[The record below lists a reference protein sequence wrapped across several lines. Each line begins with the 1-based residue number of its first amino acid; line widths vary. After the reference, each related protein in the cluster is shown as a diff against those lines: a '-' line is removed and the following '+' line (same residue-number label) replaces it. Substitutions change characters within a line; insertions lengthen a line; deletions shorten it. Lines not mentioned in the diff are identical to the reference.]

1 MTPISI
7 QEYKFI
13 KMERKYFEFYKYI
26 EEYFEEKK
34 TERDII
40 LRLYLTVRYLA
51 DLAMVSHKHI
61 KAKTATESF
70 KKSTKAEGKWLQT
83 IVEVLDA

>member
-13 KMERKYFEFYKYI
+13 KMERKFFEFYKYI
-26 EEYFEEKK
+26 EEFFEEKK

-51 DLAMVSHKHI
+51 DLAVCSQKHI
-61 KAKTATESF
+61 KDNKATESF
-70 KKSTKAEGKWLQT
+70 KKSVKAEAKWLQT
-83 IVEVLDA
+83 IVEVLDD